1 VDGGW
6 VGGISVCDDSELL
19 IGRCGADGLGHG
31 DGGGQHLSV
40 IGEVVSGD
48 VKRFGGD
55 EEEDEVMFASDLDV
69 GFICGA
75 DRIDGAFSLEIKEV
89 AVVGGALSVI
99 EHGLV
104 GDGDV
109 KDVAQDEGGFSS
121 CDGAGDVEG

>member
-1 VDGGW
+1 VDSGC
-6 VGGISVCDDSELL
+6 VGGVSVCDDSEFL
-19 IGRCGADGLGHG
+19 IGGCCADGLGHG
-31 DGGGQHLSV
+31 DGGGQYVSV

-48 VKRFGGD
+48 FKRFGGD

-99 EHGLV
+99 EDGLV

-109 KDVAQDEGGFSS
+109 KDIAQDEGCFSS
-121 CDGAGDVEG
+121 GDGAGDVKG